1 MAARVTIGMP
11 GRRPLTPLEERQLLR
26 VVRQLPARDQALV
39 TTQWF
44 SGARISEVLALKIKD
59 VWRNGSLVS
68 KIGFAPRI
76 LKGHY
81 GTTRWVPVVPE
92 LARALE
98 RHLGVLRRALELSGD
113 LPLFLSRQENADG
126 TARALSRE
134 GARLILRQVFDRAG
148 IEDDG
153 RLGTHSL
160 RKTWARAV
168 YRNSGN
174 DIALLR
180 VALGHSDVSVSQ
192 RYLEVD
198 ADELAAA
205 VLACDFTRGPRRTK
219 VKILPTQP
227 PASAIVQ
234 AA

>member
-1 MAARVTIGMP
+1 MP
-11 GRRPLTPLEERQLLR
+11 GRRPLTPTEERQLLR
-26 VVRQLPARDQALV
+26 VVRRLPARDCALV

-44 SGARISEVLALKIKD
+44 SGARISEVLALRVKD
-59 VWRNGSLVS
+59 VWRNGALVS
-68 KIGFAPRI
+68 KVGFAPRV

-81 GTTRWVPVVPE
+81 GSTRWVPVVPE
-92 LARALE
+92 LARALD
-98 RHLGVLRRALELSGD
+98 RHLGVLRRSLEVSGD
-113 LPLFLSRQENADG
+113 LPLFMSRQENTDG

-134 GARLILRQVFDRAG
+134 SARLILRQVFQAAG

-180 VALGHSDVSVSQ
+180 VALGHSDVGVSQ

-198 ADELAAA
+198 ADDVAAA
-205 VLACDFTRGPRRTK
+205 VMACDFTRGPRRF
-219 VKILPTQP
+219 PPQP
-227 PASAIVQ
+227 IAFPSPQRTEGAPDERSA
-234 AA
+234 